1 VSKFVQNKA
10 IWEPMADVTEII
22 ARQMTRPASQDV
34 VRELTEDQWESFARD
49 GFLHLGRVLDDENI
63 ARLVQRA
70 DDLALGRIVNEKIE
84 MQLDTGGAYTDL
96 PDAVSAFET
105 GTRLYRKIQGLEFDA
120 EFVPLIEHPR
130 FIEACARMYGPHVAL
145 SLFRAMIM
153 NKPAGQG
160 TELPWHQDGGDV
172 WGIDREPLVTIWTA
186 LDPATE
192 ANGCMQAVR
201 GSHRLGLL
209 TNYGSTLSDDHAR
222 RHCTPEKVVSL
233 EVPAGHA
240 VLMHNWLI
248 HRSGINPSPVP
259 RRAVTICY
267 LDGRTR
273 WTENGQL
280 LNIVA
285 GSVEA
290 SPTAYVQRLLT
301 ESAGLRTWA
310 LTSEEYALNLE
321 RERDILRTQLR
332 EQADALALAR
342 QAPVETPAPASRGLV
357 DRVFRRARR
366 MMRLISSRRT

>member
-1 VSKFVQNKA
+1 
-10 IWEPMADVTEII
+10 MADAAQHI
-22 ARQMTRPASQDV
+22 AREMTRPISRVLTQ
-34 VRELTEDQWESFARD
+34 ELTEEQWESFARN
-49 GFLHLGRVLDDENI
+49 GFLHLGRVLDDESI
-63 ARLVQRA
+63 ARLTQRA

-84 MQLDTGGAYTDL
+84 MQLDTGGAYLEL

-105 GTRLYRKIQGLEFDA
+105 GTHLYRKIQGLEFDA
-120 EFVPLIEHPR
+120 EFLPLIEHPR
-130 FIEACARMYGPHVAL
+130 FVEACARMYGPHVAL
-145 SLFRAMIM
+145 SLFRAMVM

-160 TELPWHQDGGDV
+160 TVLPWHQDGGDV

-192 ANGCMQAVR
+192 ANGAMQAVR

-209 TNYGSTLSDDHAR
+209 TNYGSTLSDEDAR
-222 RHCTPEKVVSL
+222 KHCAPENIVTL

-290 SPTAYVQRLLT
+290 SPTPYVQRLLD

-310 LTSEEYALNLE
+310 LTSENYALDLQN
-321 RERDILRTQLR
+321 ERDILKLR
-332 EQADALALAR
+332 LSEQAEALSLAR
-342 QAPVETPAPASRGLV
+342 SAQVEASTPVSRGLV
-357 DRVFRRARR
+357 RRGLRRARR
-366 MMRLISSRRT
+366 ILRLIPSRRA